1 MLSSQRDDDNDGEVV
16 VMVAVAVDR
25 VTCRQS
31 RRCTEGDA
39 MIFYLSFGWLVGWL
53 VGVYLSRDLVIL
65 RCERVRSLFLSMDFI
80 TLKVGFGK

>member
-1 MLSSQRDDDNDGEVV
+1 MRQGDDNDDDEVV
-16 VMVAVAVDR
+16 VAVAVDR

-53 VGVYLSRDLVIL
+53 VGVYLSRDLVFL

>member
-1 MLSSQRDDDNDGEVV
+1 MRQGDDNDDDNDGEVV

-39 MIFYLSFGWLVGWL
+39 MIFIFIFWLIGWLAGW
-53 VGVYLSRDLVIL
+53 GLS
-65 RCERVRSLFLSMDFI
+65 LS
-80 TLKVGFGK
+80 